1 MRTAVLG
8 ARIGVVQKTVWL
20 ACGWVLVAIG
30 VVLLP
35 APVPVPLIGVM
46 PILVGLAILTTHSKP
61 VRRRLQYARHRF
73 EWLSRTFERFAHR
86 APQMVKHMIRR
97 TNPIAHVRLARMRAH
112 RRH

>member
-8 ARIGVVQKTVWL
+8 ARIEVVQKTFWL
-20 ACGWVLVAIG
+20 ALGWVLVVIG

-61 VRRRLQYARHRF
+61 VRRRLQYARHKF
-73 EWLSRTFERFAHR
+73 DWLSRTFDRFAHR
-86 APQMVKHMIRR
+86 GPQMVKHMIRR